1 MANFKK
7 LIINENSSILDAI
20 KVIDST
26 IYRTCFVVNNQNK
39 LIGSVTDGD
48 IRRSLIKKINFKSKV
63 SKICYK
69 KTISSEKKNI
79 LNDEI
84 KNSERCIP
92 ILNKKK
98 QIIDIKIFKNEK
110 NKIKSALIMAGGR
123 GERLHPLTKN
133 IPKPLLKI
141 KGKSLL
147 EILISKLYS
156 SGINHIKISVH
167 HMYKK
172 IKNHM
177 KVKKFNLKN
186 SDYII
191 EKTPLGTGGS
201 IKFFNS
207 KENNFFVINC
217 DIRLNVD
224 FTKIS
229 NFHIQKKAD
238 ITIVSKQIIN
248 KLHFGVLNINSQ
260 FFVKSIEEK
269 PILFNYVSTGLYILN
284 KKVKKL
290 IKSNQ
295 RINMDEIITKAIKK
309 KMKIVSYPLYENWAD
324 LGTKK
329 VLKKFQK

>member
-147 EILISKLYS
+147 EILISKL
-156 SGINHIKISVH
+156 
-167 HMYKK
+167 
-172 IKNHM
+172 
-177 KVKKFNLKN
+177 
-186 SDYII
+186 
-191 EKTPLGTGGS
+191 
-201 IKFFNS
+201 
-207 KENNFFVINC
+207 
-217 DIRLNVD
+217 
-224 FTKIS
+224 
-229 NFHIQKKAD
+229 
-238 ITIVSKQIIN
+238 
-248 KLHFGVLNINSQ
+248 
-260 FFVKSIEEK
+260 
-269 PILFNYVSTGLYILN
+269 
-284 KKVKKL
+284 
-290 IKSNQ
+290 
-295 RINMDEIITKAIKK
+295 
-309 KMKIVSYPLYENWAD
+309 
-324 LGTKK
+324 
-329 VLKKFQK
+329 